1 MKRVAFHTLGCK
13 VNQYETQ
20 AMIELFKEA
29 GYWLVKDM
37 DIADVYVINTCTVTN
52 MGDRKSRQFIR
63 RARRN
68 NPSAIIAVVGCYS
81 QVAPGEVED
90 IDEVNI
96 ILGTRHRS
104 RIVDLVEGCGI
115 NEKINAVD
123 NIMDTREIEDIS
135 IKDQQ
140 EQTRAFLKI
149 QDGCNRYC
157 SYCIIPYA
165 RGPIKSRQKSQVIKE
180 VRRLVEKGFKEI
192 VLTGI
197 HVASYGKD
205 FNNENGLLELLT
217 AINSIDGLE
226 RIRLSSLEPTL
237 FTDDFLQEL
246 TSIGKLCRHFHLSLQ
261 SGCDKILKKMNRKYS
276 SVEFKEIVERIRK
289 SYPQIALTTDI
300 IVGFPGETREDFE
313 ETYNF
318 VREIAFSDIHVFKYS
333 PRRGTPAA
341 SFKNQ
346 VNGNDKQIRS
356 KELIAL
362 GRELNKQYRAQFIG
376 KTKEVLIETESRD
389 HKNCMEGFTDN
400 YLKVVMKGDAS
411 LEGQI
416 KNVLLK
422 TLNKGIIFGE
432 IIQNS

>member
-246 TSIGKLCRHFHLSLQ
+246 TSIGRLCRHFHLSLQ